1 MLAAVATC
9 AGSGTVKSSV
19 LPLSIDQGAAGAW
32 QKILKLQTVASIMHT
47 TAHPDDEQGGLLA
60 ALGRGRGV
68 RTAML
73 TLNRGEAGDNA
84 IGPELFDALGLIRTD
99 ELARAAEYY
108 GLDEQY
114 FTRAADFGFSK
125 RADEALTK
133 WDRAA
138 IVEDMVRAIRTS
150 RPLVVVSRWQGT
162 ERDGHGQHQAAGL
175 LTPEAVAAAAD
186 IHAFPTLAKE
196 GLPPWRVQK
205 VFSGGWRESEAW
217 HVAIDSGTY
226 DAVLGDSYANL
237 AGYGLSLQRSQ
248 TAGRFVR
255 TTGPA
260 LLYYARVDAP
270 GLREADLFEGLDT
283 SIPAAYRLLG
293 RRPPDDAEAR
303 LAAIAVE
310 VAAAKEAFRWTDPAA
325 SAPALARGLTAT
337 RAALAA
343 TVDEDVGFLLR
354 VKERQF
360 HAALAA
366 TMGLELTATAEPA
379 GTRPPS
385 GPYAAFAPPTTLN
398 AVTAGQRIDVSV
410 SLVKRS
416 SMAMLV
422 DAVRLGGAAGLD
434 KAMPIAPTTALDNQ
448 PLAARLTMAIPAA
461 AAVTR
466 PYFTRG
472 SIADTRYDLLPGALS
487 GAPWGDP
494 ALTVTASYKV
504 DGVSATLTVPVARRE
519 AALPDGYTL
528 HELDIVPPAS
538 VSLTPGVHIV
548 PADGS
553 KHAVEVN
560 VDVVSYSAKGTTP
573 GVIRLEAPSGWV
585 VTPPAQAIALGAPGE
600 RRQTRFNVA
609 VPPEASGVQ
618 TISATLLMDG
628 HRWGLSYQPIRHR
641 DLPVRYL
648 VREATALVS
657 VFSIAQGPK
666 AHVGYVMG
674 IGDEMPAALAQ
685 LGAAV
690 TLLSSDDLATGDF
703 SRFNAII
710 TGTRAYAVRDDLRTH
725 NRRLLDWVQGG
736 GNLIVL
742 YNTPEFDPRRFA
754 PYDAALPQDAE
765 EVSEE
770 DARVTLLAPDHA
782 LLSSPNRIGAED
794 FDGWIE
800 QRGSKFFAQWN
811 ARYAALVE
819 SHDRGQAPQRG
830 GWLTTGYGKGRWTY
844 MAYALHRQVPYG
856 VPGAYRILANL
867 IAPPHRTAAL
877 QPRSTAALQ
886 PRSTAARQHRGTAA
900 PQDGGTGAPQPR

>member
-1 MLAAVATC
+1 MFRRPLPVLMLAAVAMC
-9 AGSGTVKSSV
+9 VGSVAVNSSV
-19 LPLSIDQGAAGAW
+19 VPLSIDQGAAGAW

-47 TAHPDDEQGGLLA
+47 TAHPDDEQGELLA

-99 ELARAAEYY
+99 ELAQAAEYY

-114 FTRAADFGFSK
+114 FTRAVDFGFSK

-138 IVEDMVRAIRTS
+138 TVEDMVRAIRTS

-186 IHAFPTLAKE
+186 THAFPTLAKE
-196 GLPPWRVQK
+196 GLRPWRVLK
-205 VFSGGWRESEAW
+205 VFSGGWRESDAW
-217 HVAIDSGTY
+217 QVAIDSGTY
-226 DAVLGDSYANL
+226 DAALGDSYANL
-237 AGYGLSLQRSQ
+237 GKYGLSLQRSQ

-255 TTGPA
+255 GAGPA
-260 LLYYARVDAP
+260 VLYYARVDAP
-270 GLREADLFEGLDT
+270 GPRESDLFEGLDT

-293 RRPPDDAEAR
+293 RRPPEDGEAR

-325 SAPALARGLTAT
+325 SAPALARGLTAA

-343 TVDEDVGFLLR
+343 TVDDDVAFLLR

-360 HAALAA
+360 QDALAA

-379 GTRPPS
+379 GTRPAS
-385 GPYAAFAPPTTLN
+385 GPYAAFAPPATLN

-434 KAMPIAPTTALDNQ
+434 KAMPIAPTTALDNR
-448 PLAARLTMAIPAA
+448 PLAARLTMTIPAA
-461 AAVTR
+461 APVTR
-466 PYFTRG
+466 PYFTRH
-472 SIADTRYDLLPGALS
+472 SIADTRYDLLPGAIF
-487 GAPWGDP
+487 GAPWGEP
-494 ALTVTASYKV
+494 ALTLTARYRV
-504 DGVSATLTVPVARRE
+504 DGASATLTVPVVRRE
-519 AALPDGYTL
+519 AVLPDGYAL
-528 HELDIVPPAS
+528 HELDVVPPAS
-538 VSLTPGVHIV
+538 VSLTPGVLIV

-560 VDVVSYSAKGTTP
+560 VDVVSHSAKATPP
-573 GVIRLEAPSGWV
+573 GVIRLETPSGWV
-585 VTPPAQAIALGAPGE
+585 VTPSTQAIALGAPGE
-600 RRQTRFNVA
+600 RRQTRFTVA
-609 VPPEASGVQ
+609 VPTDASGVQ
-618 TISATLLMDG
+618 TISAALFLDG
-628 HRWGLSYQPIRHR
+628 HKWGLSYQPIRHR

-648 VREATALVS
+648 VREATAVVS
-657 VFSIAQGPK
+657 VFGIARGPK
-666 AHVGYVMG
+666 ARVGYVMG

-685 LGAAV
+685 LGTDV
-690 TLLSSDDLATGDF
+690 TLLSPDDLASGNF
-703 SRFNAII
+703 SRFDAII

-754 PYDAALPQDAE
+754 PYEAELPQDAE

-770 DARVTLLAPDHA
+770 DAPVTLLAPDNA
-782 LLSSPNRIGAED
+782 LLSSPNRIDAKD

-800 QRGSKFFAQWN
+800 QRGSKFFARWDP
-811 ARYAALVE
+811 RYTALVE
-819 SHDRGQAPQRG
+819 SHDLGQAPQRG
-830 GWLTTGYGKGRWTY
+830 GWLTSGYGKGRWTY

-867 IAPPHRTAAL
+867 IASAHGTAAL
-877 QPRSTAALQ
+877 Q
-886 PRSTAARQHRGTAA
+886 HGGTAA
-900 PQDGGTGAPQPR
+900 PQPR